1 MSRPL
6 SISLRLNLLFLLI
19 LALVLLGGGALLFV
33 VIERHFQEQDR
44 MEIAGKLVLLRR
56 AAANVRTPDD
66 LAVLPKH
73 LDDALV
79 GHHGLHVVVASAQGR
94 LLYAA
99 ADRAFPADWFSAAVP
114 STAIA
119 LAPFLSWE
127 RDGMTFRGLAE
138 AMPTSIESA
147 EPLRVGIALNIEHHL
162 IFMQALLRAL
172 LGAFVVCLIAAGL
185 LTWFAT
191 LNALAPVRNMASVA
205 KGISAN
211 RLNQRIAAE
220 AVPSELIDLAQS
232 FNGMLDRLEE
242 SFRRLA
248 DFSADIAH
256 ELRTPIS
263 NLMTQAQVALSKS
276 RSSEDYRE
284 VLYSGLEEYDRL
296 ARMITDMLFLA
307 KADNKQL
314 VPHYEEVD
322 LAAEVEALCEF
333 YEPLAEDKNLRLLRD
348 GSARIDG
355 DPLMLRRAIANL
367 LSNAVQHSTV
377 GSTVLLEIRAHA
389 RNAVQVS
396 VTNVGEPIPDE
407 MRLRIFDRFYRVD
420 PSRHRESEGAGL
432 GLAIVRSIAE
442 AHGGQVEALPQ
453 SEGARFVLTLP
464 SKYPPAKPGAL
475 DCEPLKAAWRG
486 R

>member
-44 MEIAGKLVLLRR
+44 MEISGKLVLLRH
-56 AAANVRTPDD
+56 AVANVRTLDD
-66 LAVLPKH
+66 LAMLPKH

-79 GHHGLHVVVASAQGR
+79 GHHGLHVVVANAQGR

-99 ADRAFPADWFSAAVP
+99 SDRAFPADWFSVAVP

-119 LAPFLSWE
+119 VAPFLSWE
-127 RDGMTFRGLAE
+127 HDGMTLRGLVE
-138 AMPTSIESA
+138 AMPTSIERA
-147 EPLRVGIALNIEHHL
+147 EPLGVGIALDIEHHL
-162 IFMQALLRAL
+162 MFMQALQRAL

-185 LTWFAT
+185 LTWLAT
-191 LNALAPVRNMASVA
+191 RRALAPVRNMASVA
-205 KGISAN
+205 KGISAS

-220 AVPSELIDLAQS
+220 AVPSELIDLAKS
-232 FNGMLDRLEE
+232 FNGMLDRLED

-276 RSSEDYRE
+276 RTSDDYRE
-284 VLYSGLEEYDRL
+284 VLYSALEEYDRL

-314 VPHYEEVD
+314 VPRYEQVD
-322 LAAEVEALCEF
+322 LAAEVDALFEF
-333 YEPLAEDKNLRLLRD
+333 YEPLAEDKSIRLTRD
-348 GSARIDG
+348 GDARIEG

-367 LSNAVQHSTV
+367 LSNAVRHSTV
-377 GSTVLLEIRAHA
+377 GGTVGIEIRAHA

-396 VTNVGEPIPDE
+396 VANAGDAIPDE
-407 MRLRIFDRFYRVD
+407 MRSRIFDRFYRVD

-442 AHGGQVEALPQ
+442 AHGGQVEAVPQ
-453 SEGARFVLTLP
+453 SDGARFVLTLP
-464 SKYPPAKPGAL
+464 ISQAPG
-475 DCEPLKAAWRG
+475 
-486 R
+486 

>member
-6 SISLRLNLLFLLI
+6 SISLRLNLLFLII
-19 LALVLLGGGALLFV
+19 LALVLVGGGGMLFV

-56 AAANVRTPDD
+56 AVANVRTPDD
-66 LAVLPKH
+66 LAMLPKH

-79 GHHGLHVVVASAQGR
+79 GHHGLHVVVASAQGE

-99 ADRAFPADWFSAAVP
+99 SDRAFPADWFSAAVP

-119 LAPFLSWE
+119 EAPFLSWE
-127 RDGMTFRGLAE
+127 RDGKTLRGLVE
-138 AMPTSIESA
+138 AVPTSIERA
-147 EPLRVGIALNIEHHL
+147 EPLRVGIALDIEHHL
-162 IFMQALLRAL
+162 MFMQALLRAL
-172 LGAFVVCLIAAGL
+172 LGAFVVCLIAAGF

-191 LNALAPVRNMASVA
+191 RRALAPVRNMASVA
-205 KGISAN
+205 KGISAS

-220 AVPSELIDLAQS
+220 TAPSELIDLAES
-232 FNGMLDRLEE
+232 FNGMLDRLED

-276 RSSEDYRE
+276 RSSDDYRE
-284 VLYSGLEEYDRL
+284 VLYSALEEYDRL
-296 ARMITDMLFLA
+296 ARMISDMLFLA

-314 VPHYEEVD
+314 VPRYEDVELSAEVD
-322 LAAEVEALCEF
+322 ALFEF
-333 YEPLAEDKNLRLLRD
+333 YEPLAEDKNIRLMRE
-348 GSARIDG
+348 GHARIEC

-367 LSNAVQHSTV
+367 LSNAVRHSTM
-377 GSTVLLEIRAHA
+377 GGIVLLEIRVHA
-389 RNAVQVS
+389 RNAVQIS
-396 VTNVGEPIPDE
+396 VANVGESIPDE
-407 MRLRIFDRFYRVD
+407 MRSRIFDRFYRVD
-420 PSRHRESEGAGL
+420 PSRHREGEGAGL

-442 AHGGQVEALPQ
+442 AHNGQVEALPQ
-453 SEGARFVLTLP
+453 SDGARFVLTLP
-464 SKYPPAKPGAL
+464 IGRVPG
-475 DCEPLKAAWRG
+475 
-486 R
+486 

>member
-6 SISLRLNLLFLLI
+6 SIALRLNLLFLII

-44 MEIAGKLVLLRR
+44 MEIAGKLVLLRH
-56 AAANVRTPDD
+56 AVANVRTPDD

-79 GHHGLHVVVASAQGR
+79 GHHGLHVVVADSRGET
-94 LLYAA
+94 LYAA
-99 ADRAFPADWFSAAVP
+99 SDRAFPADWFSAAVP
-114 STAIA
+114 ATAIA
-119 LAPFLSWE
+119 VAPFLSWE
-127 RDGMTFRGLAE
+127 REGATFRGLVE
-138 AMPTSIESA
+138 AIPTSIDGV
-147 EPLRVGIALNIEHHL
+147 EPLRVGIALDIAHHL
-162 IFMQALLRAL
+162 MFMQALLRAL

-185 LTWFAT
+185 LTWLAT
-191 LNALAPVRNMASVA
+191 RRALAPVRNMASVA
-205 KGISAN
+205 KGISAS

-220 AVPSELIDLAQS
+220 AVPGELIDLAES
-232 FNGMLDRLEE
+232 FNGMLDRLED

-263 NLMTQAQVALSKS
+263 NLMTQAQVAVSKS
-276 RSSEDYRE
+276 RSSDDYRE
-284 VLYSGLEEYDRL
+284 VLYSALEEYDRL
-296 ARMITDMLFLA
+296 ARMISDMLFLA

-314 VPHYEEVD
+314 VPRYEEVG
-322 LAAEVEALCEF
+322 LAAEVDALFEF
-333 YEPLAEDKNLRLLRD
+333 YEPLAADKNLRLMRD
-348 GSARIDG
+348 GDARIDG

-367 LSNAVQHSTV
+367 LSNAVRHSTV
-377 GSTVLLEIRAHA
+377 GGTVALAIRTHA
-389 RNAVQVS
+389 RNMVQVS
-396 VTNVGEPIPDE
+396 VTNAGEPIPDE
-407 MRLRIFDRFYRVD
+407 MRSRIFDRFYRVD
-420 PSRHRESEGAGL
+420 PSRHRDSEGAGL

-464 SKYPPAKPGAL
+464 VSRAL
-475 DCEPLKAAWRG
+475 G
-486 R
+486 

>member
-44 MEIAGKLVLLRR
+44 MEIAGKLVLLRH
-56 AAANVRTPDD
+56 AVANVRTLDD
-66 LAVLPKH
+66 LAMLPKH
-73 LDDALV
+73 LEDALV
-79 GHHGLHVVVASAQGR
+79 GHHGLHVVVANAQGT

-99 ADRAFPADWFSAAVP
+99 SDRAFPADWFSAAVP
-114 STAIA
+114 PTAIA
-119 LAPFLSWE
+119 VAPFLSWE
-127 RDGMTFRGLAE
+127 RGGMTFRGLVE
-138 AMPTSIESA
+138 AIPTSIERA
-147 EPLRVGIALNIEHHL
+147 EPLSVGIALDIEHHL
-162 IFMQALLRAL
+162 TFMQALQRAL
-172 LGAFVVCLIAAGL
+172 LGAFLACLIAAGL

-191 LNALAPVRNMASVA
+191 RRALAPVRNMASVA
-205 KGISAN
+205 KGISAS

-220 AVPSELIDLAQS
+220 AVPGELIDLAES
-232 FNGMLDRLEE
+232 FNGMLDRLED

-276 RSSEDYRE
+276 RSSDDYRE

-307 KADNKQL
+307 KADNGQL
-314 VPHYEEVD
+314 VPRYEEVD
-322 LAAEVEALCEF
+322 LAAEVDALFEF
-333 YEPLAEDKNLRLLRD
+333 YEPLAGDKALRLTRE
-348 GSARIDG
+348 GHARIEG

-367 LSNAVQHSTV
+367 LSNAVRHSTV
-377 GSTVLLEIRAHA
+377 GGTVGIEIRAHG

-396 VTNVGEPIPDE
+396 VANAGDAIPDE
-407 MRLRIFDRFYRVD
+407 MRSRVFDRFYRVD

-453 SEGARFVLTLP
+453 SEGARFVLALP
-464 SKYPPAKPGAL
+464 ISRAPG
-475 DCEPLKAAWRG
+475 
-486 R
+486 